1 MVGDIADD
9 LAKALD
15 PVVFSEAAGI
25 VPDKWQ
31 RDVLRSTAKRLLL
44 LVTRQGGKST
54 TVATLCAHTAIYRP
68 GSLIMIISPSERQSK
83 EMFRKI
89 IDVYHA
95 LGRPVAADTENK
107 LELELINGSRILA
120 RPSGEGNIRGYSG
133 VDLII
138 LDEASRVPDDLY
150 HAVRPM
156 LAVSGGRLIA
166 MTTPF
171 GKRGFFYN
179 AWEDKDANWQRVKVT
194 ALDCP
199 RITAEFLA
207 EERRTLPRAW
217 FDAEYMCVFSEAI
230 DNVFTH
236 DLVMGALSANVEPLF
251 GGMSWA
257 IS

>member
-1 MVGDIADD
+1 
-9 LAKALD
+9 
-15 PVVFSEAAGI
+15 
-25 VPDKWQ
+25 
-31 RDVLRSTAKRLLL
+31 
-44 LVTRQGGKST
+44 
-54 TVATLCAHTAIYRP
+54 
-68 GSLIMIISPSERQSK
+68 MIISPSERQSR
-83 EMFRKI
+83 ETFRKI

-95 LGRPVAADTENK
+95 LGRPVTADTENK
-107 LELELINGSRILA
+107 LELELSNGSRILA

-179 AWEDKDANWQRVKVT
+179 AWQDKMAGWQRVKVT

-199 RITAEFLA
+199 RISALFLA
-207 EERRTLPRAW
+207 EERRTLPDAW
-217 FDAEYMCVFSEAI
+217 YQAEYLCQFTDAI
-230 DNVFTH
+230 DNVFSH
-236 DLVMGALSANVEPLF
+236 DLVMAALSADVEPLF
-251 GGMSWA
+251 GGASWA